1 MLFCMTGELPDEE
14 IPEDAEVAVRLAK
27 EPPNPPL
34 DLAQVCAC
42 VCLPIFLIFLSA
54 CLPACL
60 SASQPAI
67 QSICLYVC
75 LYVHIFDCRLWR
87 GCWFN

>member
-1 MLFCMTGELPDEE
+1 MTGELPDEE

-34 DLAQVCAC
+34 DLAQVCMC
-42 VCLPIFLIFLSA
+42 VPAYLSDLSV

-60 SASQPAI
+60 PVSQPASHSVYLSVCRSCRFVCS
-67 QSICLYVC
+67 QLCLLVMAG
-75 LYVHIFDCRLWR
+75 LLV
-87 GCWFN
+87 